1 MNSELKTLENE
12 LNRLVNLYQDSCNE
26 NIKLR
31 QQLAETSA
39 RNVKLTEKM
48 HIASSRLENLLKHLP
63 DHE

>member
-1 MNSELKTLENE
+1 MNSELKALEDEVNQ
-12 LNRLVNLYQDSCNE
+12 LVNLYRDSCNE
-26 NIKLR
+26 NVKLR

-39 RNVKLTEKM
+39 RNAQLTEKI